1 MKNTPFTTEM
11 MTRFFQHTLD
21 EAQHQ
26 QILDWLSSCTEEEQ
40 ESFFKAH
47 LDYLDQQ
54 PAPTIRNNEFG
65 FEELKAT
72 IQRRERVKKN
82 FITWSIRI
90 AAVFFPFLTVWV
102 LFLQPKP
109 EPKALPQTA
118 NVPAVKNIEM
128 NNYGRQNRKI
138 TLPDSSV
145 VTLYPG
151 ASLQYSSHFVQQKR
165 TLKLSGKAFF
175 NVKHDAN
182 HPFIVYSGEVQTV
195 VLGTSF
201 WVDAHSSAA
210 KVSVI
215 VKTGKV
221 GVKTLRNSTVFLLP
235 DEQAVFIKSEGTLA
249 KITTAKNR
257 KKQENQPITKSE
269 NLALAFNETPLS
281 RVVTLLEEQFKLK
294 IYLEDESLSGL
305 HITLSTKGKS
315 LESILEEIKA
325 QAPVQYERK
334 GLEIHIKENKTIK

>member
-1 MKNTPFTTEM
+1 

-21 EAQHQ
+21 EEQHQ

-47 LDYLDQQ
+47 LDYIDQQ
-54 PAPTIRNNEFG
+54 PVTMTSSNESG
-65 FEELKAT
+65 FEELRAT

-82 FITWSIRI
+82 FSTWSIRI
-90 AAVFFPFLTVWV
+90 AAVFFPFLMVWA

-109 EPKALPQTA
+109 EHKALPQTE

-128 NNYGRQNRKI
+128 NNYGRQNREI

-165 TLKLSGKAFF
+165 TLKLRGKAFF

-182 HPFIVYSGEVQTV
+182 HPFIVYSGEVQTL

-201 WVDAHSSAA
+201 WVDAHPSATR
-210 KVSVI
+210 VRVT

-249 KITTAKNR
+249 KITTAKNS
-257 KKQENQPITKSE
+257 KKQGNQHLTKSE
-269 NLALAFNETPLS
+269 TLALAFNETPLS
-281 RVVTLLEEQFKLK
+281 RVATLLEEQFKLK

-334 GLEIHIKENKTIK
+334 GREIYLKENKTIK